1 MSDRENVNED
11 PVLFALTEAVEPT
24 ITLVETSDDYALLVF
39 GTKYDDSD
47 KSEPGVATF
56 MSCVG
61 LTGILEEGLYSELR
75 YQIEQGDVLLF
86 NAMRRVIAD
95 LEEDLEIDEEELEGT
110 EHGQTLH

>member
-1 MSDRENVNED
+1 
-11 PVLFALTEAVEPT
+11 
-24 ITLVETSDDYALLVF
+24 
-39 GTKYDDSD
+39 
-47 KSEPGVATF
+47 
-56 MSCVG
+56 